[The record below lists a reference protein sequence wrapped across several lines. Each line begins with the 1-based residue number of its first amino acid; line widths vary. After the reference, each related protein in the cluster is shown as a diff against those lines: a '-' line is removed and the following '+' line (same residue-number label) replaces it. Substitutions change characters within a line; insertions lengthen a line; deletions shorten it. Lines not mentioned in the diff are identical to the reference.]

1 MYVWYTCVCVCV
13 SIIPMHICIHMSVCT
28 HMYIYICIGI
38 IDTRHAISRKFFGGK
53 THNRLFL
60 ERAARYIIGSL
71 SRIGYEENSD
81 QPEYI
86 FI

>member
-1 MYVWYTCVCVCV
+1 MCVCVYVCINYTYAYMYTYECV
-13 SIIPMHICIHMSVCT
+13 HTYV
-28 HMYIYICIGI
+28 YIYICIGI
-38 IDTRHAISRKFFGGK
+38 MDTRHAISRKFFGGK
-53 THNRLFL
+53 THNRRFL